1 MFNILFLNIILFS
14 AISIN
19 YEDIIKIKFL
29 QVFFDTKNIITDIKV
44 YYIVECP
51 IFNSVFCL

>member
-29 QVFFDTKNIITDIKV
+29 QVFFDTKK
-44 YYIVECP
+44 YYY
-51 IFNSVFCL
+51 